1 LTIINTLAV
10 PKPENCLHSTRIPVT
25 FAAVRH
31 MSSNSPIRLQTGDA
45 LIAVDVQNDF
55 LPGGSLAVP
64 EGDAVVPALNRYLA
78 AFAAHALPVFATR
91 DWHPAKHCSFK
102 AQGGIWPPHCVAA
115 SRGAEFARD
124 LALPPTAAIIS
135 KAAAPEA
142 DSYSGFGSTDL
153 AARLRAARATR
164 LFIGGLAT
172 DYCVL
177 NTVKD
182 ALAEGFG
189 VLLLADAIRAVDVKA
204 GDGARALGEM
214 RQLGARAVCYEDIAP

>member
-1 LTIINTLAV
+1 MN
-10 PKPENCLHSTRIPVT
+10 SSSPV
-25 FAAVRH
+25 
-31 MSSNSPIRLQTGDA
+31 RLQTGDA

-78 AFAAHALPVFATR
+78 AFDAHALPMFATR
-91 DWHPAKHCSFK
+91 DWHPTKHCSFK

-115 SRGAEFARD
+115 TRGAEFARD
-124 LALPPTAAIIS
+124 LALPPTAVIVS
-135 KAAAPEA
+135 KAATAEA
-142 DSYSGFGSTDL
+142 DAYSGFAGTEL
-153 AARLRAARATR
+153 AARLRAGLATR

-177 NTVKD
+177 STVKD

-189 VLLLADAIRAVDVKA
+189 VLLLADAIRAVDVNA
-204 GDGARALGEM
+204 GDGARALAEM
-214 RQLGARAVCYEDIAP
+214 RQLGARLIRYEDIAP

>member
-1 LTIINTLAV
+1 
-10 PKPENCLHSTRIPVT
+10 
-25 FAAVRH
+25 
-31 MSSNSPIRLQTGDA
+31 MGSSSSIKLQSGDA

-78 AFAAHALPVFATR
+78 AFGARALPVFATR
-91 DWHPAKHCSFK
+91 DWHPPNHCSFK

-115 SRGAEFARD
+115 TRGAEFASG
-124 LALPPTAAIIS
+124 LALPQTATIIS
-135 KAAAPEA
+135 KAATPEA
-142 DSYSGFGSTDL
+142 DSYSGFGGTDL
-153 AARLRAARATR
+153 AARLRAGGSAR

-182 ALAEGFG
+182 ALHEGFE
-189 VLLLADAIRAVDVKA
+189 VLLLEDAIRAVEVKA
-204 GDGARALGEM
+204 GDGTRACDEM
-214 RQLGARAVCYEDIAP
+214 QQLGARPIRYELVAK

>member
-1 LTIINTLAV
+1 MN
-10 PKPENCLHSTRIPVT
+10 SSSPV
-25 FAAVRH
+25 
-31 MSSNSPIRLQTGDA
+31 RLQTGDA

-78 AFAAHALPVFATR
+78 AFDAHALPVFATR
-91 DWHPAKHCSFK
+91 DWHPTKHCSFK

-115 SRGAEFARD
+115 TRGAEFARD
-124 LALPPTAAIIS
+124 LALPPTAVIVS
-135 KAAAPEA
+135 KAATAEA
-142 DSYSGFGSTDL
+142 DAYSGFAGTEL
-153 AARLRAARATR
+153 AARLRAGLATR

-177 NTVKD
+177 STVKD

-189 VLLLADAIRAVDVKA
+189 VLLLADAIRAVDVNA
-204 GDGARALGEM
+204 GDGARALAEM
-214 RQLGARAVCYEDIAP
+214 RQLGARLIRYEDIAP

>member
-1 LTIINTLAV
+1 MLRQAL
-10 PKPENCLHSTRIPVT
+10 EFRFL

-31 MSSNSPIRLQTGDA
+31 MGSSSFIQLQTGDA

-64 EGDAVVPALNRYLA
+64 EGDAVVPALNRYVA
-78 AFAAHALPVFATR
+78 AFGARALPVYATR
-91 DWHPAKHCSFK
+91 DWHPPDHCSFN

-115 SRGAEFARD
+115 TRGAEFAGD
-124 LALPPTAAIIS
+124 LALPPTAVIIS
-135 KAAAPEA
+135 KAATREA
-142 DSYSGFGSTDL
+142 DAYSGFAGTDL
-153 AARLRAARATR
+153 AARLRAGRVTR

-177 NTVKD
+177 NTVRD
-182 ALAEGFG
+182 ALAADFD
-189 VLLLADAIRAVDVKA
+189 VLLLADAIRAVDVHP

-214 RQLGARAVCYEDIAP
+214 QQLGARPIRYQDLAP

>member
-1 LTIINTLAV
+1 M
-10 PKPENCLHSTRIPVT
+10 HS
-25 FAAVRH
+25 
-31 MSSNSPIRLQTGDA
+31 SPSIRLQTGDA

-78 AFAAHALPVFATR
+78 AFGARALPVFATR
-91 DWHPAKHCSFK
+91 DWHPPKHCSFK

-115 SRGAEFARD
+115 TRGAEFARA
-124 LALPPTAAIIS
+124 LALPQSAVVIS

-142 DSYSGFGSTDL
+142 DAYSGFGGTDL
-153 AARLRAARATR
+153 AARLRASGVTR

-177 NTVKD
+177 NTVRD
-182 ALAEGFG
+182 ALAGGFE
-189 VLLLADAIRAVDVKA
+189 VLLLADAIRAVEVKA
-204 GDGARALGEM
+204 GDGARALEEM
-214 RQLGARAVCYEDIAP
+214 QRLGARPLRYEDLAP